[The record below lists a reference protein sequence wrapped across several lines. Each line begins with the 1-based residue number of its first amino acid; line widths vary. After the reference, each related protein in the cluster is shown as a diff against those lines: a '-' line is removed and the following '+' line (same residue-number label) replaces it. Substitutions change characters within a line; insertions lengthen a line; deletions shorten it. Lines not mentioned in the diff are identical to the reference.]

1 MAEFSKMI
9 GSAFLGALIAL
20 YLPFFR
26 RLIWGPKLS
35 LFFNKD
41 IDGCIVKTPIEL
53 IMTNGQRIET
63 EGYYIRVMVRNEKY
77 LLARDCRAFLVKIEK
92 KGEDNKFHPT
102 VYYDSI
108 QAQWACRSG
117 QGFSGIDLPRGMNQF
132 IDVIAT
138 IKDNINVDPK
148 IDSKIFLHR
157 SLFSEFGTFR
167 YTIQVSGNE
176 LNPEKI
182 KFIFKWK
189 GKWDDFDVDIDR
201 ESCLTTKMSRLIFD
215 IISKMPF
222 LTRCLMFLG
231 INLPFPHETHGGNKI
246 KE

>member
-1 MAEFSKMI
+1 MGEFSKMI

-35 LFFNKD
+35 LFFDKN
-41 IDGCIVKTPIEL
+41 IDGCIAKTPIEL
-53 IMTNGQRIET
+53 IMTNGERIET
-63 EGYYIRVMVRNEKY
+63 EGYYIRVMVKNEKY
-77 LLARDCRAFLVKIEK
+77 LLARDCRAFLVNIEK
-92 KGEDNKFHPT
+92 KEEDNKFHST

-117 QGFSGIDLPRGMNQF
+117 QGFSGIDLPRGLNQF
-132 IDVIAT
+132 IDVIGT
-138 IKDNINVDPK
+138 IKDNPNIDLK

-157 SLFSEFGTFR
+157 PLLSEIGTFR

-176 LNPEKI
+176 LNPVKI
-182 KFIFKWK
+182 KFIFKWN

-201 ESCLTTKMSRLIFD
+201 ESCLTTERRRLIFD
-215 IISKMPF
+215 IISKMP
-222 LTRCLMFLG
+222 LITRCLRFLG
-231 INLPFPHETHGGNKI
+231 INMPFADETPDSNKI
-246 KE
+246 KD